1 MQSAAAVTTPCSR
14 LLAGSLLPAGYF
26 VNVPPIADEY
36 EPDDALGSGT
46 GWEFVDMLFRIVHKL
61 LLMTFVEV

>member
-1 MQSAAAVTTPCSR
+1 MVKWSTPFSS

-36 EPDDALGSGT
+36 EPDSALGSGT
-46 GWEFVDMLFRIVHKL
+46 GWELVDTLFRIVH
-61 LLMTFVEV
+61 